1 MSAARH
7 RVAIIGCGGHGEY
20 VARGY
25 HAYPETEIVAIVD
38 PSPDTRVEMGE
49 RFGVR
54 ALYPDVHALLKEDVP
69 DLAVAVTPSKRYK
82 EIVIACAEAGVK
94 AVSTDKPM
102 AAVLAD
108 ADEMVEICRQRGVV
122 YAGGTLQRANHEVQ
136 EAARRIRAGTYGDL
150 TGACVHRLGSEVSGG
165 GCQTISV
172 LRLLTDAE
180 IVEVRAWA
188 RPDGD
193 MAADMLTTDRD
204 VGWVFSGILVL
215 SNGMQCP
222 VFGTARG
229 GVDVW
234 GEEALVR
241 WDWGAP
247 EVFHGYREDGTR
259 QRVDP
264 GYAPQPWSQFVS
276 SQSGSAY
283 SLMRAVESGA
293 EPWVSG
299 HDLRQA
305 LEVAIALMLSYRLGS
320 VPVQLPLEDRSLA
333 LYPSPF
339 RWEGRAGVAMPRP
352 LW

>member
-1 MSAARH
+1 MSEARH

-25 HAYPETEIVAIVD
+25 HAFPETEIVAIAE
-38 PSPDTRVEMGE
+38 PNPDTRTEMGE

-54 ALYPDVHALLKEDVP
+54 ALYPDVHALLEEDVP
-69 DLAVAVTPSKRYK
+69 DLAVAVTPSRYYK
-82 EIVIACAEAGVK
+82 EIVLACAEAGVK
-94 AVSTDKPM
+94 GVSTDKPM

-108 ADEMVEICRQRGVV
+108 ADEMVEVCRQRGVV
-122 YAGGTLQRANHEVQ
+122 YSGGTMQRANHEVQ

-165 GCQTISV
+165 GCQVISV

-188 RPDGD
+188 RPDGN
-193 MAADMLTTDRD
+193 MAPDMLTTDRD
-204 VGWVFSGILVL
+204 VGWVFSGILRL

-222 VFGTARG
+222 AFGSAHG

-234 GEEALVR
+234 NEEALIR
-241 WDWGAP
+241 WDWDRPEIFQGYGA
-247 EVFHGYREDGTR
+247 DGGR

-283 SLMRAVESGA
+283 SFMRAVETGG

-299 HDLRQA
+299 HDMRQA
-305 LEVAIALMLSYRLGS
+305 LEVAIALMLSYRRGT
-320 VPVQLPLEDRSLA
+320 VPIPLPLEDRSLA